1 MKSVK
6 RRIVS
11 VLFCCAFLP
20 AFAMGN
26 QEQPVTGVV
35 GNILQHS
42 SPAPDFTLTDQN
54 NAPFHMAA
62 MKGKVVLLSFIYTH
76 CTDICPYVSL
86 KVKEVH
92 NLLGADA
99 DKVVLVAVTTDP
111 KRDVPEVTAAYS
123 REIGLL
129 DAWHFLGG
137 TPKAVQSVWFSYGIG
152 VTVDPDTAAV
162 APPKDEKMSAMSSKK
177 DKADEMNALSVP
189 DSDAPVQGLSETD
202 LALASTIVKQFGGG
216 YDVGHSA
223 PFWIVDKKGL
233 IRVGMDADATPAEV
247 VTNIRALLALR

>member
-6 RRIVS
+6 LRIVS
-11 VLFCCAFLP
+11 VFLCCAFLP
-20 AFAMGN
+20 VFGMGN
-26 QEQPVTGVV
+26 QEQPVAGLV
-35 GNILQHS
+35 GNLLQHS

-54 NAPFHMAA
+54 NASFHMAA

-86 KVKEVH
+86 KIKEVH
-92 NLLGADA
+92 DLLGADA

-137 TPKAVQSVWFSYGIG
+137 TPKAVQDVWFSYGIG

-162 APPKDEKMSAMSSKK
+162 APPKDEKMSAISSKK
-177 DKADEMNALSVP
+177 DKADDKSGP
-189 DSDAPVQGLSETD
+189 DSDAPVQGLSESD

-223 PFWIVDKKGL
+223 PFWIVDKEGL
-233 IRVGMDADATPAEV
+233 IRVGMDADATPADV
-247 VTNIRALLALR
+247 VTNIRALVALR